1 MNVRHGRS
9 FRSAGSADVQRVSLI
24 ACPFGIHR
32 CRLRTP
38 VPTKQPPGVLL
49 IDCMPRLRAFV
60 RRLVGDRETEEE
72 LLQEISL
79 RALAGEGPSEEEF
92 FLAWS
97 CGIARHVIGIEWR
110 RRRRA
115 RAELSIEDEGLADE
129 LCDPMAFPD
138 TCVAARESLIH
149 AMNDLDPGGLELLI
163 RRYILGKGRQGSGG
177 GDGFEPGGSS
187 HALDAIAHHAQN
199 PARRI

>member
-1 MNVRHGRS
+1 
-9 FRSAGSADVQRVSLI
+9 
-24 ACPFGIHR
+24 
-32 CRLRTP
+32 
-38 VPTKQPPGVLL
+38 VPTNHPPGVLL

-79 RALAGEGPSEEEF
+79 RALAGEGPGDQEF

-115 RAELSIEDEGLADE
+115 RAELPIEDEGLADE

-138 TCVAARESLIH
+138 TCVAARESLLH
-149 AMNDLDPGGLELLI
+149 AMNDLDPDGLDLLV
-163 RRYILGKGRQGSGG
+163 RRYILGKAGKDLAEEMELS
-177 GDGFEPGGSS
+177 PA
-187 HALDAIAHHAQN
+187 ALRMRLMRLRTTLK
-199 PARRI
+199 ARRDESENP

>member
-1 MNVRHGRS
+1 
-9 FRSAGSADVQRVSLI
+9 
-24 ACPFGIHR
+24 
-32 CRLRTP
+32 
-38 VPTKQPPGVLL
+38 VPTNRPPGVLL

-79 RALAGEGPSEEEF
+79 RALAGEGPGDEEF

-115 RAELSIEDEGLADE
+115 RAELPIEDEGLADE

-138 TCVAARESLIH
+138 TCVAARESLLH
-149 AMNDLDPGGLELLI
+149 AMNDLDPDGLDLLI
-163 RRYILGKGRQGSGG
+163 RRYILGKAGKDLAEEMELS
-177 GDGFEPGGSS
+177 PA
-187 HALDAIAHHAQN
+187 ALRMRLMRLRTTLK
-199 PARRI
+199 ARRDDSENP

>member
-1 MNVRHGRS
+1 
-9 FRSAGSADVQRVSLI
+9 
-24 ACPFGIHR
+24 
-32 CRLRTP
+32 
-38 VPTKQPPGVLL
+38 
-49 IDCMPRLRAFV
+49 MPRLRAFV

-79 RALAGEGPSEEEF
+79 RALAGEGPGDEEF

-115 RAELSIEDEGLADE
+115 RAELPIEDEGLADE

-138 TCVAARESLIH
+138 TCVAARESLLH
-149 AMNDLDPGGLELLI
+149 AMNDLDPDGLDLLI
-163 RRYILGKGRQGSGG
+163 RRYILGKAGKDLAEEMEVS
-177 GDGFEPGGSS
+177 PA
-187 HALDAIAHHAQN
+187 ALRMRLMRLRTTLK
-199 PARRI
+199 ARRDGSENP

>member
-1 MNVRHGRS
+1 
-9 FRSAGSADVQRVSLI
+9 
-24 ACPFGIHR
+24 
-32 CRLRTP
+32 
-38 VPTKQPPGVLL
+38 
-49 IDCMPRLRAFV
+49 MPRLRAFV

-79 RALAGEGPSEEEF
+79 RALAGEGPGDQEF

-115 RAELSIEDEGLADE
+115 RAELPIEDEGLADE

-138 TCVAARESLIH
+138 TCVAARESLLH
-149 AMNDLDPGGLELLI
+149 AMNDLDPDGLDLLV
-163 RRYILGKGRQGSGG
+163 RRYILGKAGKDLAEEMELS
-177 GDGFEPGGSS
+177 PA
-187 HALDAIAHHAQN
+187 ALRMRLMRLRTTLK
-199 PARRI
+199 ARRDESENP

>member
-1 MNVRHGRS
+1 M
-9 FRSAGSADVQRVSLI
+9 
-24 ACPFGIHR
+24 
-32 CRLRTP
+32 
-38 VPTKQPPGVLL
+38 PTNHPPGVLL

-79 RALAGEGPSEEEF
+79 RALAGEGPGDEEF

-115 RAELSIEDEGLADE
+115 RAELPIEDEGLADE

-138 TCVAARESLIH
+138 SCVAARESLLH
-149 AMNDLDPGGLELLI
+149 AMNDLDPDGLDLLI
-163 RRYILGKGRQGSGG
+163 RRYILGKAGKDLAQEMELS
-177 GDGFEPGGSS
+177 PA
-187 HALDAIAHHAQN
+187 ALRMRLMRLRTTLK
-199 PARRI
+199 ARRDGSENP

>member
-1 MNVRHGRS
+1 
-9 FRSAGSADVQRVSLI
+9 
-24 ACPFGIHR
+24 
-32 CRLRTP
+32 
-38 VPTKQPPGVLL
+38 VPTNHPPGVLL

-79 RALAGEGPSEEEF
+79 RALAGEGPGDEEF

-115 RAELSIEDEGLADE
+115 RAELPIEDEGLADE

-138 TCVAARESLIH
+138 TCVAARESLLH
-149 AMNDLDPGGLELLI
+149 AMNDLDPDGLDLLI
-163 RRYILGKGRQGSGG
+163 RRYILGKAGKDLAQEMELS
-177 GDGFEPGGSS
+177 PA
-187 HALDAIAHHAQN
+187 ALRMRLMRLRTTLK
-199 PARRI
+199 ARRDGSENP

>member
-1 MNVRHGRS
+1 
-9 FRSAGSADVQRVSLI
+9 
-24 ACPFGIHR
+24 
-32 CRLRTP
+32 
-38 VPTKQPPGVLL
+38 LL

-79 RALAGEGPSEEEF
+79 RALAGEGPGDEEF

-115 RAELSIEDEGLADE
+115 RAELPIEDEGLADE

-138 TCVAARESLIH
+138 TCVAARESLLH
-149 AMNDLDPGGLELLI
+149 AMNDLDPDGLDLLI
-163 RRYILGKGRQGSGG
+163 RRYILGKAGKDLAEEMELS
-177 GDGFEPGGSS
+177 PA
-187 HALDAIAHHAQN
+187 ALRMRLMRLRTTLK
-199 PARRI
+199 ARRDDSENP

>member
-1 MNVRHGRS
+1 M
-9 FRSAGSADVQRVSLI
+9 
-24 ACPFGIHR
+24 
-32 CRLRTP
+32 
-38 VPTKQPPGVLL
+38 PTNHPPGVLL

-79 RALAGEGPSEEEF
+79 RALAGEGPGDQEF

-115 RAELSIEDEGLADE
+115 RAELPIEDEGLADE

-138 TCVAARESLIH
+138 TCVAARESLLH
-149 AMNDLDPGGLELLI
+149 AMNDLDPDGLDLLV
-163 RRYILGKGRQGSGG
+163 RRYILGKAGKDLAEEMELS
-177 GDGFEPGGSS
+177 PA
-187 HALDAIAHHAQN
+187 ALRMRLMRLRTTLK
-199 PARRI
+199 ARRDESENP

>member
-1 MNVRHGRS
+1 M
-9 FRSAGSADVQRVSLI
+9 
-24 ACPFGIHR
+24 
-32 CRLRTP
+32 
-38 VPTKQPPGVLL
+38 PTNHPPGVLL

-79 RALAGEGPSEEEF
+79 RALAGEGPGDEEF

-115 RAELSIEDEGLADE
+115 RAELPIEDEGLADE

-138 TCVAARESLIH
+138 TCVAARESLLH
-149 AMNDLDPGGLELLI
+149 AMNDLDPDGLDLLI
-163 RRYILGKGRQGSGG
+163 RRYILGKAGKDLAEEMELS
-177 GDGFEPGGSS
+177 PA
-187 HALDAIAHHAQN
+187 ALRMRLMRLRTTLK
-199 PARRI
+199 ARRDDSENP

>member
-1 MNVRHGRS
+1 
-9 FRSAGSADVQRVSLI
+9 
-24 ACPFGIHR
+24 
-32 CRLRTP
+32 
-38 VPTKQPPGVLL
+38 
-49 IDCMPRLRAFV
+49 MPRLRAFV

-79 RALAGEGPSEEEF
+79 RALAGEGPGDEEF

-115 RAELSIEDEGLADE
+115 RAELPIEDEGLADE

-138 TCVAARESLIH
+138 SCVAARESLLH
-149 AMNDLDPGGLELLI
+149 AMNDLDPDGLDLLI
-163 RRYILGKGRQGSGG
+163 RRYILGKAGKDLAEEMELS
-177 GDGFEPGGSS
+177 PA
-187 HALDAIAHHAQN
+187 ALRMRLMRLRTTLK
-199 PARRI
+199 ARRDGSENP

>member
-1 MNVRHGRS
+1 
-9 FRSAGSADVQRVSLI
+9 
-24 ACPFGIHR
+24 
-32 CRLRTP
+32 
-38 VPTKQPPGVLL
+38 VPTNQPPGVLL

-79 RALAGEGPSEEEF
+79 RALAGEGPGDEEF

-115 RAELSIEDEGLADE
+115 RAELPIEDEGVADE

-138 TCVAARESLIH
+138 TCVAARESLLH
-149 AMNDLDPGGLELLI
+149 AMNDLDPDGLDLLI
-163 RRYILGKGRQGSGG
+163 RRYILGK
-177 GDGFEPGGSS
+177 PGKDLAEEMELSPA
-187 HALDAIAHHAQN
+187 ALRMRLMRLRTTLK
-199 PARRI
+199 ARRDESGNT

>member
-1 MNVRHGRS
+1 
-9 FRSAGSADVQRVSLI
+9 
-24 ACPFGIHR
+24 
-32 CRLRTP
+32 
-38 VPTKQPPGVLL
+38 
-49 IDCMPRLRAFV
+49 MPRLRAFV

-79 RALAGEGPSEEEF
+79 RALAGEGHSEEEF

-138 TCVAARESLIH
+138 TCVAARESLFH

-163 RRYILGKGRQGSGG
+163 RRYILGKAGKDLAEEMDLSPAALRMRLMRLRTTLKTRRDGSE
-177 GDGFEPGGSS
+177 D
-187 HALDAIAHHAQN
+187 
-199 PARRI
+199 R

>member
-1 MNVRHGRS
+1 
-9 FRSAGSADVQRVSLI
+9 
-24 ACPFGIHR
+24 
-32 CRLRTP
+32 
-38 VPTKQPPGVLL
+38 LL

-79 RALAGEGPSEEEF
+79 RALAGEGPGDEEF

-115 RAELSIEDEGLADE
+115 RAELPIEDEGLADE

-138 TCVAARESLIH
+138 TCVAARESLLH
-149 AMNDLDPGGLELLI
+149 AMNDLDPDGLDLLI
-163 RRYILGKGRQGSGG
+163 RRYILGKAGK
-177 GDGFEPGGSS
+177 DLAEEI
-187 HALDAIAHHAQN
+187 DAIAYHAQGAARRFRKPLRSQRSAPQDPG
-199 PARRI
+199 PARVNFAFLRYVRAALDTYYAGGA

>member
-1 MNVRHGRS
+1 
-9 FRSAGSADVQRVSLI
+9 
-24 ACPFGIHR
+24 
-32 CRLRTP
+32 
-38 VPTKQPPGVLL
+38 VPTNPPGVLL

-79 RALAGEGPSEEEF
+79 RALAGEGPGDEEF

-115 RAELSIEDEGLADE
+115 RAELPIEDEGLADE

-138 TCVAARESLIH
+138 TCVAARESLLH
-149 AMNDLDPGGLELLI
+149 AMNDLDPDGLDLLI
-163 RRYILGKGRQGSGG
+163 RRYILGKAGKDLAEEMELS
-177 GDGFEPGGSS
+177 PA
-187 HALDAIAHHAQN
+187 ALRMRLMRLRTTLK
-199 PARRI
+199 ARRDSENP

>member
-1 MNVRHGRS
+1 M
-9 FRSAGSADVQRVSLI
+9 
-24 ACPFGIHR
+24 
-32 CRLRTP
+32 
-38 VPTKQPPGVLL
+38 PTNQPPGELL

-60 RRLVGDRETEEE
+60 RRLVGDRDIEEE

-79 RALAGEGPSEEEF
+79 RALAGQGPGDEEF

-115 RAELSIEDEGLADE
+115 RAELPIEDEGLADE

-138 TCVAARESLIH
+138 TCVAARESLLH
-149 AMNDLDPGGLELLI
+149 AMNDLDPGGLDLLI
-163 RRYILGKGRQGSGG
+163 RRYILGK
-177 GDGFEPGGSS
+177 PGKDLAEEMELSPA
-187 HALDAIAHHAQN
+187 ALRMRLMRLRTTLK
-199 PARRI
+199 ARRDESGNT

>member
-1 MNVRHGRS
+1 
-9 FRSAGSADVQRVSLI
+9 
-24 ACPFGIHR
+24 
-32 CRLRTP
+32 
-38 VPTKQPPGVLL
+38 
-49 IDCMPRLRAFV
+49 MPRLRAFV

-79 RALAGEGPSEEEF
+79 RALAGEGPGDEEF

-115 RAELSIEDEGLADE
+115 RAELPIEDEGLADE

-138 TCVAARESLIH
+138 TCVAARESLLH
-149 AMNDLDPGGLELLI
+149 AMNDLDPDGLDLLI
-163 RRYILGKGRQGSGG
+163 RRYILGKAGKDLAEEMELS
-177 GDGFEPGGSS
+177 PA
-187 HALDAIAHHAQN
+187 ALRMRLMRLRTTLK
-199 PARRI
+199 ARRDSENP

>member
-1 MNVRHGRS
+1 
-9 FRSAGSADVQRVSLI
+9 
-24 ACPFGIHR
+24 
-32 CRLRTP
+32 
-38 VPTKQPPGVLL
+38 VPTNHPPGVLL

-79 RALAGEGPSEEEF
+79 RALAGEGPGDEEF

-115 RAELSIEDEGLADE
+115 RAELPIEDEGLADE

-138 TCVAARESLIH
+138 TCVAARESLLH
-149 AMNDLDPGGLELLI
+149 AMNDLDPDGLDLLI
-163 RRYILGKGRQGSGG
+163 RRYILGKAGKDLAEEMELS
-177 GDGFEPGGSS
+177 PA
-187 HALDAIAHHAQN
+187 ALRMRLMRLRTTLK
-199 PARRI
+199 ARRDDSENP

>member
-1 MNVRHGRS
+1 
-9 FRSAGSADVQRVSLI
+9 
-24 ACPFGIHR
+24 
-32 CRLRTP
+32 
-38 VPTKQPPGVLL
+38 
-49 IDCMPRLRAFV
+49 MPRLRAFV

-79 RALAGEGPSEEEF
+79 RALAGEGPGDQEF

-115 RAELSIEDEGLADE
+115 RAELPLEDEGLADE

-138 TCVAARESLIH
+138 TCVAARESLLH
-149 AMNDLDPGGLELLI
+149 AMNDLDPDGLDLLI
-163 RRYILGKGRQGSGG
+163 RRYILGKAGKDLAEEMELS
-177 GDGFEPGGSS
+177 PA
-187 HALDAIAHHAQN
+187 ALRMRLMRLRTTLK
-199 PARRI
+199 ARRDGSENP